1 MNNNLI
7 WLLAFLLGL
16 FIIISLF
23 ILQNIFTIEHFED
36 PKKKPSQSISAKK
49 SSPNNSEKNNKDPS
63 KKSSPNNSEKNNKD
77 PSKKVNSE
85 IKTKLSAKDAE
96 HNDINDTS
104 STGDIIDAMEQ
115 IIASSSSGKVASVL
129 PNLDKKKL
137 QMPVR
142 TKMEAEIDSENKC
155 YSQFRN
161 PEVFTHNELLDKI
174 PFNNELLMH
183 ITTYNEEFPKILEKN
198 IWYDEIN
205 TSEGLDEEN
214 DRKWFRADKMID
226 YQNYEN
232 IIKSAKLNGI
242 ELSGPMALKFSSK
255 ENNSLE
261 QFSIFLIT
269 KIKDIDI
276 NNFQTLFEFGLETT
290 DKDSLTMKL
299 NMDNNNENKFNW
311 GMVNLEIVKGK
322 KDCDYSLI
330 ASLGA
335 GEENKYS
342 WHKIDTRLLI
352 NKNIL
357 IGLICTG
364 NKIRIILDNLF
375 KEFPRKNS
383 DLILGSNKLKLNKGG
398 NINMELHSFAFYNK
412 VFNDSDIDLYI
423 KYNNYYINKLHE
435 LNIDNKKA
443 NDELN
448 KCNIEKSGII
458 DTLQTK
464 LLNVEKEL
472 DTCNKEYANILDEFV
487 KEVPHEHEL
496 VMHTKEYDKTLEYKK
511 DLMYGVTP

>member
-63 KKSSPNNSEKNNKD
+63 KNEE
-77 PSKKVNSE
+77 SE
-85 IKTKLSAKDAE
+85 IKTKPSAKVAGDE
-96 HNDINDTS
+96 HNDLKQPEPDDINDKS
-104 STGDIIDAMEQ
+104 SADAIKDAMEK
-115 IIASSSSGKVASVL
+115 IIASSSSGKVASVLPKVL

>member
-1 MNNNLI
+1 
-7 WLLAFLLGL
+7 
-16 FIIISLF
+16 
-23 ILQNIFTIEHFED
+23 
-36 PKKKPSQSISAKK
+36 
-49 SSPNNSEKNNKDPS
+49 
-63 KKSSPNNSEKNNKD
+63 
-77 PSKKVNSE
+77 
-85 IKTKLSAKDAE
+85 
-96 HNDINDTS
+96 
-104 STGDIIDAMEQ
+104 
-115 IIASSSSGKVASVL
+115 
-129 PNLDKKKL
+129 
-137 QMPVR
+137 MPVR
-142 TKMEAEIDSENKC
+142 TKKDPRPQEEVEIDSENKC
-155 YSQFRN
+155 YSEFRST
-161 PEVFTHNELLDKI
+161 EVFKHNTQLDQI
-174 PFNNELLMH
+174 PFKKELLMH

-214 DRKWFRADKMID
+214 DRKWFRADGMID

-276 NNFQTLFEFGLETT
+276 NNLQTLFEFGLETT

-299 NMDNNNENKFNW
+299 NMDNDNDKKYNW
-311 GMVNLEIVKGK
+311 GMVNLKIVKGK

-335 GEENKYS
+335 TNYFE
-342 WHKIDTRLLI
+342 WHKIDARLLI

-357 IGLICTG
+357 IGLICYG
-364 NKIRIILDNLF
+364 NNIRIILDNLSKQF
-375 KEFPRKNS
+375 KRKNS

-423 KYNNYYINKLHE
+423 KYNNYYINKLHK
-435 LNIDNKKA
+435 LNIDNNYA
-443 NDELN
+443 NKELN

-458 DTLQTK
+458 DTLQNK
-464 LLNVEKEL
+464 LLNTEKEL
-472 DTCNKEYANILDEFV
+472 DTRNKEYANILDLID
-487 KEVPHEHEL
+487 KEPPHVHKL
-496 VMHTKEYDKTLEYKK
+496 VSHTKEYDKMQKYKK
-511 DLMYGVTP
+511 DLLDGATTDDDAKGTVATWGTPSRREEKDRG